1 MTETN
6 GLTKM
11 ALFNKG
17 VLDKQ
22 TEISMLVKQTKAQ
35 WSDEDLKRVKDLQKY
50 TLDKEDSWVLDEAL
64 LKFVGDV
71 LNSSS
76 SETKVRLLRVLA
88 VCALK
93 ESFITFL
100 NQDRQRRHLM
110 NYANNFDKISL
121 NEQKAVAIF
130 ICNLFSHV
138 KTQNWALYFSEWA
151 QGASGREKQTDEE
164 CIENILFEDPE
175 ITSNARITSKV
186 ARICLESLNP
196 SLQDYGSAICYNIAT
211 RDIRVMQRPM
221 SQDETLDTNDVKNF
235 SLQASNGKNVAT
247 LRAYDAIAL
256 ELCICVI
263 MLLKKN
269 VRNLSEVVHWRC
281 LQSAVNFLPLIQSD
295 LKHYYPGSLQE
306 DINELME
313 VPFSERNS
321 KLVLELLANFTTKS
335 TSN

>member
-1 MTETN
+1 MTESN

-11 ALFNKG
+11 ALFDKG

-64 LKFVGDV
+64 LNFVGDV

-76 SETKVRLLRVLA
+76 SKTKVRLLRVLA

-110 NYANNFDKISL
+110 NYANNFDKVSL

-151 QGASGREKQTDEE
+151 QGSYK
-164 CIENILFEDPE
+164 
-175 ITSNARITSKV
+175 SK
-186 ARICLESLNP
+186 I
-196 SLQDYGSAICYNIAT
+196 
-211 RDIRVMQRPM
+211 
-221 SQDETLDTNDVKNF
+221 
-235 SLQASNGKNVAT
+235 
-247 LRAYDAIAL
+247 
-256 ELCICVI
+256 
-263 MLLKKN
+263 
-269 VRNLSEVVHWRC
+269 
-281 LQSAVNFLPLIQSD
+281 
-295 LKHYYPGSLQE
+295 
-306 DINELME
+306 
-313 VPFSERNS
+313 
-321 KLVLELLANFTTKS
+321 
-335 TSN
+335 

>member
-1 MTETN
+1 MTESN

-11 ALFNKG
+11 ALFDKG

-151 QGASGREKQTDEE
+151 QGRYK
-164 CIENILFEDPE
+164 
-175 ITSNARITSKV
+175 
-186 ARICLESLNP
+186 
-196 SLQDYGSAICYNIAT
+196 
-211 RDIRVMQRPM
+211 
-221 SQDETLDTNDVKNF
+221 
-235 SLQASNGKNVAT
+235 GKSP
-247 LRAYDAIAL
+247 YSIG
-256 ELCICVI
+256 
-263 MLLKKN
+263 
-269 VRNLSEVVHWRC
+269 
-281 LQSAVNFLPLIQSD
+281 P
-295 LKHYYPGSLQE
+295 
-306 DINELME
+306 
-313 VPFSERNS
+313 
-321 KLVLELLANFTTKS
+321 TKIFQ
-335 TSN
+335 

>member
-1 MTETN
+1 MTENN
-6 GLTKM
+6 GLTNM
-11 ALFNKG
+11 ALFDKG

-64 LKFVGDV
+64 LNFVGDV

-110 NYANNFDKISL
+110 NYANNFDKVSL

-151 QGASGREKQTDEE
+151 QGSYKSKS
-164 CIENILFEDPE
+164 LY
-175 ITSNARITSKV
+175 RIGP
-186 ARICLESLNP
+186 N
-196 SLQDYGSAICYNIAT
+196 
-211 RDIRVMQRPM
+211 
-221 SQDETLDTNDVKNF
+221 
-235 SLQASNGKNVAT
+235 
-247 LRAYDAIAL
+247 
-256 ELCICVI
+256 
-263 MLLKKN
+263 KK
-269 VRNLSEVVHWRC
+269 H
-281 LQSAVNFLPLIQSD
+281 
-295 LKHYYPGSLQE
+295 K
-306 DINELME
+306 
-313 VPFSERNS
+313 
-321 KLVLELLANFTTKS
+321 
-335 TSN
+335 